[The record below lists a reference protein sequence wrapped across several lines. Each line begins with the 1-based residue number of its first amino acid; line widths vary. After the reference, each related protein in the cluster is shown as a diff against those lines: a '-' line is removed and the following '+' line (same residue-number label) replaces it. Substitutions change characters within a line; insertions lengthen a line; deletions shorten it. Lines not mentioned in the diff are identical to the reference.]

1 MGGEA
6 GAKTSAIRKAER
18 SFFHFCF
25 TVVTIDYGLAT
36 EKVGLGKEGFRAIIA
51 FIIGIGLI
59 IMFEFYLFITKIN
72 KEKRT
77 VSSNNSRGKRL
88 QFFWEK
94 RIYFDNQK
102 NLGWLN

>member
-6 GAKTSAIRKAER
+6 GAKTSAKRKAER
-18 SFFHFCF
+18 SVFHFCF

-77 VSSNNSRGKRL
+77 FSSNNSRSNRL
-88 QFFWEK
+88 QFFCK
-94 RIYFDNQK
+94 KSIYFDNQK
-102 NLGWLN
+102 TLGG

>member
-1 MGGEA
+1 MPF
-6 GAKTSAIRKAER
+6 RKFVPWEGR
-18 SFFHFCF
+18 QEQKRQRCGRLNVSFFIFCF

-77 VSSNNSRGKRL
+77 VSSNNSRGKR
-88 QFFWEK
+88 
-94 RIYFDNQK
+94 
-102 NLGWLN
+102 

>member
-1 MGGEA
+1 MNP
-6 GAKTSAIRKAER
+6 GAKTSAKRKAER
-18 SFFHFCF
+18 SFFPFCF
-25 TVVTIDYGLAT
+25 TVPTIYCGLAT
-36 EKVGLGKEGFRAIIA
+36 NRVGLGEEGFWAIRA

-88 QFFWEK
+88 QLFWEK
-94 RIYFDNQK
+94 CIYFDNQK
-102 NLGWLN
+102 TVGG

>member
-1 MGGEA
+1 MSHGREGRSKNVSDAEA
-6 GAKTSAIRKAER
+6 KRW
-18 SFFHFCF
+18 FFHFCF

-88 QFFWEK
+88 QFFWK
-94 RIYFDNQK
+94 KMR
-102 NLGWLN
+102 LL

>member
-6 GAKTSAIRKAER
+6 GAKTSGKRKAER
-18 SFFHFCF
+18 LVFHFCF
-25 TVVTIDYGLAT
+25 TAVTIDYGLAT

-77 VSSNNSRGKRL
+77 FSSNNSRGKRL
-88 QFFWEK
+88 QFFWK
-94 RIYFDNQK
+94 KCIYFDNQK
-102 NLGWLN
+102 TLGG